1 MSLRWRIL
9 GAFILIIVFT
19 ILLSTGVEYWTEGRQ
34 LDQFSTKIRTGDL
47 AGVLSRIY
55 TANKSWDGLEPTLI
69 RYGFLID
76 PAKIREAEE
85 AGIDITKRFPFGIAI
100 KDVEGN
106 IIEDTFS
113 DLAQA
118 KAWPQLEGEPVNI
131 VDFDTEQ
138 VVGTVTIYINR
149 DYLAAETR
157 EFLIRSLYPT
167 AIGGVITAVI
177 ALLLAAWM
185 SRRITAPV
193 IALTQ
198 ATQAIVQSGDTQHLP
213 VKSSDELGQMS
224 ASFNQMMT
232 ALQTQQDLRKRLID
246 DVAHELNTPLSVIR
260 LEAKGLRD
268 EIQTPAD
275 AADHIIEEVDALRD
289 LVHDLNWLA
298 ETDSGA
304 LQLKMAS
311 HSLGR
316 LLTTEVE
323 RWQLQAQVADVKLA
337 LLPLPPD
344 LPSIQLDAVRM
355 SQALGNLIQNGL
367 QHTPAGGRVTVRCR
381 VEDGWVETART
392 EFVEVAVCDT
402 GSGIAAEELP
412 FVFERFFRTDP
423 SRQRDTGG
431 RGLGLSIVKQII
443 ETHQG
448 QVWAESELGEGS
460 CFRFRLPA
468 LGLAGRDGQD
478 FMGVVT

>member
-1 MSLRWRIL
+1 
-9 GAFILIIVFT
+9 
-19 ILLSTGVEYWTEGRQ
+19 
-34 LDQFSTKIRTGDL
+34 
-47 AGVLSRIY
+47 
-55 TANKSWDGLEPTLI
+55 
-69 RYGFLID
+69 
-76 PAKIREAEE
+76 
-85 AGIDITKRFPFGIAI
+85 
-100 KDVEGN
+100 
-106 IIEDTFS
+106 
-113 DLAQA
+113 
-118 KAWPQLEGEPVNI
+118 
-131 VDFDTEQ
+131 
-138 VVGTVTIYINR
+138 
-149 DYLAAETR
+149 
-157 EFLIRSLYPT
+157 
-167 AIGGVITAVI
+167 
-177 ALLLAAWM
+177 
-185 SRRITAPV
+185 
-193 IALTQ
+193 
-198 ATQAIVQSGDTQHLP
+198 

-275 AADHIIEEVDALRD
+275 AADHIIEEVDTLRD